1 MSVRFLGRRVYLSVL
16 VLLLSAGLARPTAA
30 AAARLAQTLGL
41 PVRTVMRWRH
51 RWQELFPS
59 TPLWQAQCAR
69 FMPPVQTSELPASL
83 MERFTCPAEAS
94 LTCLLRF
101 LTPLSI
107 RY

>member
-16 VLLLSAGLARPTAA
+16 VVLLSAGLARPTAA
-30 AAARLAQTLGL
+30 AARLAQTLGV

-51 RWQELFPS
+51 WWQELFPS

-69 FMPPVQTSELPASL
+69 FMPPVQTGELPASL
-83 MERFTCPAEAS
+83 MERFTGPAEAS